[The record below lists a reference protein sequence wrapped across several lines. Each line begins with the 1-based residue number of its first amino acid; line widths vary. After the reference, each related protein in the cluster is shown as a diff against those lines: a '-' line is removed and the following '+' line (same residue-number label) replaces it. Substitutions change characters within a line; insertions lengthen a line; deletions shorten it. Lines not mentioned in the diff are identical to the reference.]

1 MKKELKF
8 ASRYL
13 KDLISILGS
22 SNARLVGGCV
32 RDALLGIKT
41 DDFDIATRL
50 VPDEVT
56 KLLES
61 KGINVIPTGLKHGT
75 VTAVMGG
82 EKFEITTLRK
92 DLRCDGRHAEVA
104 FTDDFK
110 EDASRRDF
118 TINALSYDVFTH
130 EIFDYFEG
138 LKHLEQKRVVFIGDA
153 HKRIEEDYL
162 RILRFFRFSAYY
174 AKDFDSEG
182 LKACNTLAYRLKEIS
197 RERINMEFDKIL
209 LAPNDIAA
217 LYVMQYFVLPNIFE
231 PLDIGTLEKILDL
244 SKKFK
249 TSLTLNEIYSLLFWD
264 HDLSKLKFDNAR
276 KKQIRKFAE
285 FISNI
290 SNADLRAI
298 WINST
303 FPCTLYILF
312 ANLEQAINNAK
323 TQELLELISK
333 PKPTFPINGGDLLNL
348 GYSGKNVGDVL
359 NYLRTIWINHNFQIS
374 KKDLIKCIKQ

>member
-8 ASRYL
+8 TSRHL
-13 KDLISILGS
+13 KDLISIFGS

-32 RDALLGIKT
+32 RDAFLGIET
-41 DDFDIATRL
+41 NDFDIATKLR
-50 VPDEVT
+50 PEQVT

-61 KGINVIPTGLKHGT
+61 KDINVIPTGLKHGT
-75 VTAVMGG
+75 VTAMMGG

-92 DLRCDGRHAEVA
+92 DLKCDGRHAEVA

-110 EDASRRDF
+110 EDAARRDF
-118 TINALSYDVFTH
+118 TINALSYDVFAH

-138 LKHLEQKRVVFIGDA
+138 LRHLEQKRVVFIGDP

-174 AKDFDSEG
+174 AKDFDPEG
-182 LKACNTLAYRLKEIS
+182 LKACNALADRLKEIS

-209 LAPNDIAA
+209 LAPNNIKT
-217 LYVMQYFVLPNIFE
+217 LYAMQDVLPSIFE

-244 SKKFK
+244 SKQFK
-249 TSLTLNEIYSLLFWD
+249 ASLSLNEIYSLLFWD

-285 FISNI
+285 FVSNI
-290 SNADLRAI
+290 ANANLRAI
-298 WINST
+298 WINSSH
-303 FPCTLYILF
+303 PCTLHILF
-312 ANLEQAINNAK
+312 ANLDGVINNAK
-323 TQELLELISK
+323 IQELLELISK
-333 PKPTFPINGGDLLNL
+333 PKPKFPVNGGDLLNL
-348 GYSGKNVGDVL
+348 GYSGKNVGNVL
-359 NYLRTIWINHNFQIS
+359 DYLRTIWINHNFQIS

>member
-8 ASRYL
+8 ASQYL

-22 SNARLVGGCV
+22 TNARIVGGCV

-56 KLLES
+56 RLLEAKS
-61 KGINVIPTGLKHGT
+61 INVIPTGLKHGT
-75 VTAVMGG
+75 VTAIMGG
-82 EKFEITTLRK
+82 EKFEITTLRQ
-92 DLRCDGRHAEVA
+92 DLKCDGRHAKVA

-130 EIFDYFEG
+130 EVFDYFEG
-138 LKHLEQKRVVFIGDA
+138 LKHLSQRKVVFIGEA
-153 HKRIEEDYL
+153 HKRIEEDHL

-182 LKACNTLAYRLKEIS
+182 LKACNALADRLKEIS

-209 LAPNDIAA
+209 LASNNVKT
-217 LYVMQYFVLPNIFE
+217 LYAMQDVLPSIFE

-244 SKKFK
+244 SKKFE
-249 TSLTLNEIYSLLFWD
+249 TPLTLNEIYSLLFWD
-264 HDLSKLKFDNAR
+264 HNLSKLKFDNAR

-285 FISNI
+285 FVSNI
-290 SNADLRAI
+290 ANANLRAI
-298 WINST
+298 WINSNY
-303 FPCTLYILF
+303 PCTLYILF
-312 ANLEQAINNAK
+312 ANLDGVINNDQ
-323 TQELLELISK
+323 TQEFLELIRK
-333 PKPTFPINGGDLLNL
+333 PKPTFPVNGGDLLNL

-359 NYLRTIWINHNFQIS
+359 DYLRAIWVNHNFQIS